1 MKYPFFMRESPVL
14 LVNLYFLQ
22 KTDPEKISFIFFKK
36 AFPHFST
43 PASKFLPQIF
53 FFYILAHFSTPKNQK
68 KTILSKCFLLF

>member
-43 PASKFLPQIF
+43 PASKVLPQLF
-53 FFYILAHFSTPKNQK
+53 FFISWHTFQPQK
-68 KTILSKCFLLF
+68 TRKK